1 MPRACAPTSI
11 RTGVCSFF
19 SPGNAKE
26 NIPESVSSNSISF
39 SASQVRIVSRC
50 WVFAS
55 ACCDILVLPHHECGL
70 PLELQGAISGPIPG
84 EVVGLLEGAGGKVL
98 EQMRV
103 ADDLATRTSP
113 AGRVGA

>member
-50 WVFAS
+50 CVFAS
-55 ACCDILVLPHHECGL
+55 ACCAILVLPHHECGL
-70 PLELQGAISGPIPG
+70 PIDIQGSVSGSLPGDDEGLYAIGSAASSERVGQYVSIS
-84 EVVGLLEGAGGKVL
+84 VVG
-98 EQMRV
+98 
-103 ADDLATRTSP
+103 DY
-113 AGRVGA
+113 